1 MESTGIQ
8 RLFYFTWSVIKLNIF
23 FILLS
28 LAGGIILGVG
38 PAWQV
43 LSDLV
48 QEHGI
53 DYEKMTFKKAW
64 SLWKETFKTSNMH
77 FWLFTAISAFLGY
90 NLYLSAQLMG
100 GFWLFVDFLLMFVLL
115 IISVLYFYVVLYTSN
130 YDISLIDVVKL
141 SFISIFLNFWVF
153 VKVLFG
159 VVSLLLLTWHFKGLV
174 LFATFSLLMMW
185 GNLVTRKNRQFVNGK
200 LENDE
205 TDLQKAF

>member
-53 DYEKMTFKKAW
+53 DYEKMTWNKAFQTWKTTFKK
-64 SLWKETFKTSNMH
+64 SNGH
-77 FWLFTAISAFLGY
+77 FWLFIATFGFLSY
-90 NLYLSAQLMG
+90 NLYLSSQLVG

-115 IISVLYFYVVLYTSN
+115 ILSILYFYMVMYSSSYV
-130 YDISLIDVVKL
+130 ISMIDLMKL

-159 VVSLLLLTWHFKGLV
+159 VVSLLLLTWQFKGLLV
-174 LFATFSLLMMW
+174 FATFSLLMMW
-185 GNLVTRKNRQFVNGK
+185 GTFITRKNRQFVDGK
-200 LENDE
+200 LEKNE
-205 TDLQKAF
+205 ANLQEAF

>member
-23 FILLS
+23 FIIFS
-28 LAGGIILGVG
+28 LAGGIVLGVG

-64 SLWKETFKTSNMH
+64 ELWKTTFKTSNMH
-77 FWLFTAISAFLGY
+77 FWLFAAVASFLGY

-115 IISVLYFYVVLYTSN
+115 ILSVLYFYMVLYTSS
-130 YDISLIDVVKL
+130 YDISLVDLVKL

-185 GNLVTRKNRQFVNGK
+185 GNMITRKNRQFVNGK